1 MPLSFLT
8 ELPWGKILMAVLLMA
23 AGAYVA
29 HHWDKGV
36 IEHVKGELIAEKLAH
51 QKAVNEALVWATE
64 KQKVY
69 DNAAIQSAR
78 QDAERQQQL
87 TLDASERVRALQ
99 AVPPRVLV
107 RGCVTYEF
115 VRHLDAA
122 IVAHGPA
129 SALPLPTGKPSDACA
144 PVDAVTVVRWLLGIV
159 ETAQA
164 NGQQLNDLIGYFK
177 TTQAAR

>member
-1 MPLSFLT
+1 MGALAG
-8 ELPWGKILMAVLLMA
+8 LPWGKIIMVVLLMA

-36 IEHVKGELIAEKLAH
+36 IEHQKGLLVAEKLAH
-51 QKAVNEALVWATE
+51 QKAVSDALVWATE

-69 DNAAIQSAR
+69 DNEAIKSAR
-78 QDAERQQQL
+78 LDADQQRAL
-87 TLDASERVRALQ
+87 ASDASERARAL
-99 AVPPRVLV
+99 AAIPPRVLV
-107 RGCVTYEF
+107 RGCITYEF

-129 SALPLPTGKPSDACA
+129 SALPLPAGKPSDTCA

-164 NGQQLNDLIGYFK
+164 NGQQLNDLIAFFRS
-177 TTQAAR
+177 TQAAR